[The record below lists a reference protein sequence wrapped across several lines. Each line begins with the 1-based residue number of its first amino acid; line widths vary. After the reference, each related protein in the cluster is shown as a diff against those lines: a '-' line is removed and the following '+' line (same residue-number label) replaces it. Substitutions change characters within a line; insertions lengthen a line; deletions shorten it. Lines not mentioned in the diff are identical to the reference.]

1 MTPRRVQ
8 VWFQNKRAKERR
20 LRKTTLKPPASSS
33 ATTPYS
39 TAMGFTPSSNN
50 SLIHKPP
57 PAAGYI
63 PVHTYPRQENFSL
76 VYPGTTTNSP
86 AAGYPAWFDL
96 PANLYHPVKNSAA
109 NSGSAGIYPE
119 EKNQSKGVDW
129 KKLPPL
135 RCVFDQEI

>member
-20 LRKTTLKPPASSS
+20 LRKTLKPPGAILPLSLP
-33 ATTPYS
+33 TTTSHPY
-39 TAMGFTPSSNN
+39 TAAMGFSPSSSN

-57 PAAGYI
+57 STAGYV

-76 VYPGTTTNSP
+76 VYPGPTP
-86 AAGYPAWFDL
+86 AGYPWYDL
-96 PANLYHPVKNSAA
+96 PANLYLPAKSSVN
-109 NSGSAGIYPE
+109 GSRAGTIYPE
-119 EKNQSKGVDW
+119 EKNSKGDW

-135 RCVFDQEI
+135 RCVFDQEV